1 MSTLLSILISLAL
14 GAPDKGPGKPKIQKE
29 RQDIGPVY
37 TSPLKYKGRMIF
49 LASTGS
55 LYESTFEQKNLKSL
69 FRSKLPTVAQPVING
84 DIVYFGDGLHDD
96 KESNLYAFDLKKNSL
111 VFSVSVPGHIEKA
124 VKIVGE
130 KILTGLGP
138 AGIGAFDL
146 VTGKILWHVKEY
158 KEKKLHVDSEPI
170 LDGDKFYIGSI
181 YEHKAI
187 MAFQVADGSV
197 VWNVPVEKSP
207 KMDLVLE
214 KNKLIGLSTEAGLME
229 EKRDVPSD
237 FLVVDKTGK
246 LLIQK
251 ELRGA
256 NFFPQL
262 VKKNTAFLSLM
273 TGDLISIDLDNGKVT
288 VVDQYPEPFIA
299 TTFSSGGANCAV
311 SFMGRLACYKNGKSF
326 LKKDLGDQVIGRIG
340 SELAGKIYLPTR
352 VGYHILKL

>member
-1 MSTLLSILISLAL
+1 MLILSILLSLAL
-14 GAPDKGPGKPKIQKE
+14 GNSPEKPKIQKE

-37 TSPLKYKGRMIF
+37 SSPIKYKGRMIF

-55 LYESTFEQKNLKSL
+55 LYESTFEQKSLKSL
-69 FRSKLPTVAQPVING
+69 FRSKLSSVAQPVIHG
-84 DIVYFGDGLHDD
+84 DIVYFGDGLHED

-130 KILTGLGP
+130 KIVTGLGP
-138 AGIGAFDL
+138 SGIGAFDL
-146 VTGKILWHVKEY
+146 ATGKILWQVKEFQG
-158 KEKKLHVDSEPI
+158 KKLHVDSEPVI
-170 LDGDKFYIGSI
+170 DGDRFYIGSI

-187 MAFQVADGSV
+187 MALKIADGSV
-197 VWNVPVEKSP
+197 VWNAPVEKSP

-237 FLVVDKTGK
+237 FLVVDKSGK
-246 LLIQK
+246 ILIQK

-262 VKKNTAFLSLM
+262 IKKNAAFIGLM
-273 TGDLISIDLDNGKVT
+273 TGDVISIDIDSGKVT

-299 TTFSSGGANCAV
+299 TTFSSGDANCAV

-326 LKKDLGDQVIGRIG
+326 LKRDLGDQVIGRIG
-340 SELAGKIYLPTR
+340 PELAGKIYLPTR